1 MNDNNRFQ
9 DLATSVDLFEDFVR
23 GWVSKVAINRAPT
36 EEELINA
43 CNMVRMMQTTI
54 SDEDVEKVIK
64 KLQVALDVSMDVGIS
79 IEKEYEPWLKAR
91 KEQLQDKFFYW
102 DRYVRYL
109 EDDLKRTSGVIAKM
123 DEISDKIID
132 LAGDPTTSGRLNRRG
147 LLLGDIQS
155 GKTANYIAVMNK
167 AADVGYKVIV
177 LLTGTIESLRRQTQE
192 RVDEGFIGRS
202 SKAYLQKACQTIKK
216 GVGTKDASR
225 FATGLTTESSD
236 FKTAVVR
243 GMNLSLAGMAGEP
256 VVFVLKK
263 NARTLK
269 NLINWLETY
278 NTNGNNVIDLPLL
291 LIDDEADNASIN
303 TNDDTDPTTI
313 NKHIRR
319 LLQLFTKHSYLAVTA
334 TPFANIF
341 IMPEKSEN
349 MENDDLFP
357 ADYIYALKPPSR
369 YIGSNEIFGD
379 DATHKNCLMPIN
391 DAQCYFP
398 YKHKQDIE
406 IDELPESL
414 YSALRYFLLANVWR
428 DLKKDQKNSHRSML
442 VNVSRFTKVQDKI
455 KKLIQEWLYEVKR
468 DVRNYAK
475 LPESEACKNNIIKDL
490 KNDWLNTEY
499 CFMEAGYEW
508 EKVQQEYLLNAIN
521 NIDVMTINQRSDSKL
536 DYTEYNDEGLRVI
549 AVGGLSLSRGL
560 TLEGLMVSYFHR
572 NTQMYDT
579 LMQMGRWF
587 GYREGYE
594 NLFKIWMPD
603 DSVGWYAHITQ
614 ASNELRE
621 DIYRMNRLGATPKE
635 FGLKVKAHPT
645 SLIVTAR
652 NKMKHAE
659 KLECWITLDGKFF
672 ETPRFRNDITA
683 IRANKVKTDKLIKNI
698 VDECGSPQKSGNQ
711 PLFWKDVP
719 SHLIS
724 EYVSGYENHPLNM
737 ESDGQALE
745 DYIQKNSCFSK
756 WDVLVVN
763 GKSEDNIIIEGTDIS
778 IHPTIRPFIKNNNI
792 LSVYGTKMRI
802 GTMGLTK
809 HGLDQDKINVA
820 ENDFREYKRKD
831 YELKYGDQAE
841 EKLGKMTFPDRAYLV
856 PSRNPILIV
865 HYLKPDFESDLPKE
879 YDLEKDLMIG
889 YGMGFPRSADSEPKY
904 AVYYVNMVELGKD
917 FEEETEEDQFN
928 DIDD

>member
-1 MNDNNRFQ
+1 MND
-9 DLATSVDLFEDFVR
+9 LVLFEKLVR
-23 GWVSKVAINRAPT
+23 VSISNIAVNRAPT

-43 CNMVRMMQTTI
+43 CNMVRMMQPDV
-54 SDEDVEKVIK
+54 SDEDVDKLVK
-64 KLQVALDVSMDVGIS
+64 KLQVALDVAMDVGIV
-79 IEKEYEPWLKAR
+79 IEKEYEPWLKAK
-91 KEQLQDKFFYW
+91 KESINFFYW
-102 DRYVRYL
+102 DRYVHYL
-109 EDDLKRTSGVIAKM
+109 EEDMMRTSGVIATM
-123 DEISDKIID
+123 DEVSDKIID
-132 LAGDPTTSGRLNRRG
+132 LAGDPTTSGRLKRRG

-155 GKTANYIAVMNK
+155 GKTGNYIAVMNK
-167 AADVGYKVIV
+167 AADVGYKVII

-202 SKAYLQKACQTIKK
+202 SKAYLQNACRQTIKK

-263 NARTLK
+263 NATTLK
-269 NLINWLETY
+269 NLIGWLEKY
-278 NTNGNNVIDLPLL
+278 NTNGGNPIDFPLL

-303 TNDDTDPTTI
+303 TKDDTDPTTI
-313 NKHIRR
+313 NKHIRK
-319 LLQLFTKHSYLAVTA
+319 LLNMFTKSSYMAVTA

-341 IMPEKSEN
+341 ILPEKSDD
-349 MENDDLFP
+349 METDDLFP
-357 ADYIYALKPPSR
+357 ADYIYALNPPTN

-379 DATHKNCLMPIN
+379 NAIYKDCLMPID
-391 DAQCYFP
+391 DAQSYFP
-398 YKHKQDIE
+398 FKHKKDIE

-428 DLKKDQKNSHRSML
+428 DLKDKKNSHRSML
-442 VNVSRFTKVQDKI
+442 VNVSRFNNVQDKI

-468 DVRNYAK
+468 DVKNYCK
-475 LPESEACKNNIIKDL
+475 LPECEACKNDIIRSL
-490 KNDWLNTEY
+490 KEDWMNPQYPFLES
-499 CFMEAGYEW
+499 GYKW
-508 EKVQQEYLLNAIN
+508 EEIQQEHLLGAIT
-521 NIDVMTINQRSDSKL
+521 NIDIITVNQRSASKL
-536 DYTEYNDEGLRVI
+536 DYTEYSEEGLRVI
-549 AVGGLSLSRGL
+549 ALGGLSLSRGL

-587 GYREGYE
+587 GYRDGY
-594 NLFKIWMPD
+594 NKLFKIWMPD

-621 DIYRMNRLGATPKE
+621 DIFRMNRLGATPKE

-672 ETPRFRNDITA
+672 ETPRFRNDISA
-683 IRANKVKTDKLIKNI
+683 IRVNKVETDKLIKKI
-698 VDECGSPQKSGNQ
+698 VVECGNPQKSGNQ
-711 PLFWKDVP
+711 PFFWKNVP

-724 EYVSGYENHPLNM
+724 EYVSSYENHPLNM

-745 DYIQKNSCFSK
+745 NYIQKNSCFSK

-763 GKSEDNIIIEGTDIS
+763 GKSEDDIIIDDTDIT
-778 IHPTIRPFIKNNNI
+778 IHPTVRPIVKSNNI
-792 LSVYGTKMRI
+792 LSVYGTIMRI

-809 HGLDQDKINVA
+809 HGLTSKEIEEA
-820 ENDFREYKRKD
+820 ENDFREYKHDD
-831 YELKYGDQAE
+831 YVLKYGDEAE
-841 EKLGKMTFPDRAYLV
+841 AKLKDMTYPDRAYLV
-856 PSRNPILIV
+856 PGRNPILIL
-865 HYLKPDFESDLPKE
+865 HYLKPKSESDLPKG
-879 YDLEKDLMIG
+879 YDFEKDLMVG
-889 YGMGFPRSADSEPKY
+889 YGIGFPRSADSEPKY
-904 AVYYVNMVELGKD
+904 AVYYVNLVEYSKE
-917 FEEETEEDQFN
+917 FEDEIEEDQLY